1 MASSFKKTKV
11 KLDLLTNI
19 DILMILKLLLNTR
32 MIWMVY
38 IKTIKNTTQLKK
50 INILIIFDDMIADM
64 LSNKK
69 LNPVVTELFIRGG
82 KLNISIVFSTQYYF
96 VEPKIIRLNSTR
108 YFIIKILNKR
118 ELQQIAYNHS
128 SDIDFKDFLSLYLSV
143 LKTVFFFSIDA
154 TLAPDNPLRIKKNIS
169 ETI

>member
-1 MASSFKKTKV
+1 M
-11 KLDLLTNI
+11 
-19 DILMILKLLLNTR
+19 
-32 MIWMVY
+32 
-38 IKTIKNTTQLKK
+38 
-50 INILIIFDDMIADM
+50 
-64 LSNKK
+64 
-69 LNPVVTELFIRGG
+69 
-82 KLNISIVFSTQYYF
+82 
-96 VEPKIIRLNSTR
+96 
-108 YFIIKILNKR
+108 KILNKR

>member
-1 MASSFKKTKV
+1 M
-11 KLDLLTNI
+11 NGI
-19 DILMILKLLLNTR
+19 
-32 MIWMVY
+32 Y
-38 IKTIKNTTQLKK
+38 KNNQEYNPIKK
-50 INILIIFDDMIADM
+50 IKILIIFGDTIADM

-69 LNPVVTELFIRGG
+69 LNVVVTELFIRGG

-143 LKTVFFFSIDA
+143 LKNRVLF
-154 TLAPDNPLRIKKNIS
+154 
-169 ETI
+169 